1 MRGVKRLEKK
11 EKKVVDKDVGP
22 PPQSEEGEG
31 MQ

>member
-1 MRGVKRLEKK
+1 MRGVKRLEKN
-11 EKKVVDKDVGP
+11 EKKVVDKDVGL